1 MTASAMP
8 RNTRSTRR
16 SAASGLLTLGVCA
29 AAASAYAGHSAFVA
43 GHQAAAPLAQ
53 SAVALRAAQKSP
65 PQQINNPVKTVSDS
79 INDFYKAY
87 PSPPVLPMFRAFLID
102 ALTSTHLAV
111 VDSRFKYDSVFAL
124 GMKEWYFGIMGNYD
138 KLMGG
143 TEEVDKIWKAYC
155 ASLGFDAA
163 KVTADAE
170 AAVAYAK
177 GTAPA
182 TILGDMEGAKGDLGE
197 SFGSI
202 SKGLYSMPFSVGLFT
217 VMKGAGVELSKA
229 NVEEWAKALKVTAAK
244 TTSDLETYKQNQNKL
259 QKAEEMI
266 REIEIREKK
275 KLAQALEEKA
285 KALAAK
291 AAGKKEE

>member
-8 RNTRSTRR
+8 RTPARSSRR
-16 SAASGLLTLGVCA
+16 SASGLLTLGVCA
-29 AAASAYAGHSAFVA
+29 AAASVWKCHSAFVV
-43 GHQAAAPLAQ
+43 GQAAAPLAQ
-53 SAVALRAAQKSP
+53 SAVALRAAKSP
-65 PQQINNPVKTVSDS
+65 QSMVSNPIKTVSES

-87 PSPPVLPMFRAFLID
+87 PSPPVLPMFRTFLID

-111 VDSRFKYDSVFAL
+111 VDSRFKYDQVFAL
-124 GMKEWYFGIMGNYD
+124 GMKEYYFGIMGNYD

-143 TEEVDKIWKAYC
+143 TSETDKIWKAYC
-155 ASLGFDAA
+155 SALGFDAA
-163 KVTADAE
+163 KVSADAE
-170 AAVAYAK
+170 AAASYAK

-182 TILGDMEGAKGDLGE
+182 EILGDMEGAKGALGE

-202 SKGLYSMPFSVGLFT
+202 GKGLYSMPFSVGLFT
-217 VMKGAGVELSKA
+217 MMKGAGVELSKA
-229 NVEEWAKALKVTAAK
+229 NVEEWAKALKITASK

-259 QKAEEMI
+259 QKAEEML

-275 KLAQALEEKA
+275 KLAQRLEEKA

-291 AAGKKEE
+291 AAGKSE